1 LAGLAP
7 RFRRRCR
14 IRWLSRIAASSA
26 YPVLPVPSGQGFSP
40 VSRETIPAGQRRED
54 LWPFGYEPGPMT
66 ARSLFH
72 DPVTCPR
79 GALPGARCGS
89 GPAHPDG
96 RPGAAHVAPQDL
108 ARAASGSRS
117 PPPGLVQRQP
127 GGARRILHPRGTP
140 GSHGRVWGR
149 TSWDVGSHGA
159 RVGKALGLPLI
170 TSANWT
176 TQPSQIR
183 TRAADKESRPFGFR
197 QNELAATTRRTA
209 LVGDRPCRPS
219 PFRYQATPDHD
230 HGADTCSLP
239 GGE

>member
-1 LAGLAP
+1 MAGLAP

-40 VSRETIPAGQRRED
+40 VSRETIPADQRRED
-54 LWPFGYEPGPMT
+54 FWPFGYEPAPVT
-66 ARSLFH
+66 ARSLFN

-127 GGARRILHPRGTP
+127 GGVTNTSSSWDARLPWAG
-140 GSHGRVWGR
+140 VGR

-183 TRAADKESRPFGFR
+183 TRAADKESPPFGFR
-197 QNELAATTRRTA
+197 QNELAATTRRTPLA
-209 LVGDRPCRPS
+209 GDRPCRPS
-219 PFRYQATPDHD
+219 PFRYQATPDQD